1 MSTKK
6 ILPAVLAVAVVV
18 IAIFVGVKLLGGGSY
33 EDKLPGEW
41 YADPEASSIDEP
53 LFTLYTDGT
62 CTIWGEYGTGH
73 WALVNDNQLK
83 LTNIYGQELM
93 GATDAGDVSSLMPF
107 IHISTG
113 GYDGDAHSK
122 DFTICDPEMAYVM
135 PARAMVMTVIDL
147 LWDGA
152 AKARAIRESF
162 RPKFTRETYLQFWD
176 RFCAGTVDRSSF

>member
-18 IAIFVGVKLLGGGSY
+18 IAIFVGVKLL
-33 EDKLPGEW
+33 GEW

-83 LTNIYGQELM
+83 LTNIYGQVLNIFDGSSTPM
-93 GATDAGDVSSLMPF
+93 TIVSL
-107 IHISTG
+107 T
-113 GYDGDAHSK
+113 K
-122 DFTICDPEMAYVM
+122 DCLTLEDPDQTM
-135 PARAMVMTVIDL
+135 
-147 LWDGA
+147 
-152 AKARAIRESF
+152 
-162 RPKFTRETYLQFWD
+162 Q
-176 RFCAGTVDRSSF
+176 VDFYHQR

>member
-83 LTNIYGQELM
+83 LTTFYGQVLNIFDGSDRPM
-93 GATDAGDVSSLMPF
+93 TIVSLKNGCLTLEDPDQTMQV
-107 IHISTG
+107 
-113 GYDGDAHSK
+113 
-122 DFTICDPEMAYVM
+122 DFYHQ
-135 PARAMVMTVIDL
+135 R
-147 LWDGA
+147 
-152 AKARAIRESF
+152 
-162 RPKFTRETYLQFWD
+162 
-176 RFCAGTVDRSSF
+176 

>member
-33 EDKLPGEW
+33 EDKLLGEW

-53 LFTLYTDGT
+53 FFTLYSDGT

-83 LTNIYGQELM
+83 LTNIYGQVINIFDGSSQPM
-93 GATDAGDVSSLMPF
+93 TIVSLKNGCL
-107 IHISTG
+107 TLE
-113 GYDGDAHSK
+113 
-122 DFTICDPEMAYVM
+122 DPDQTMQVNFYHE
-135 PARAMVMTVIDL
+135 I
-147 LWDGA
+147 
-152 AKARAIRESF
+152 
-162 RPKFTRETYLQFWD
+162 
-176 RFCAGTVDRSSF
+176 